1 MTQII
6 DISPT
11 RSNTNAWDTGRSV
24 IGRMLSIACS
34 PDGQV
39 LYAGSYSNLWCSVD
53 GGQTWQQLTW
63 PQPDPSQF
71 DVPGAL
77 GGWCALDIAV
87 TLGWR
92 VEKHPRFLAKLTK
105 SGFADIVGFGDCGV
119 WTALGNGDG
128 SFRPPKVVIPNF
140 GYQAGGWQVDKHPRF
155 LVDLNKDGCADIV
168 GFGED
173 GVWTAIGK
181 RDGTFQDPKFVLQNF
196 GYNQGW
202 HGDQHPRFLAVT
214 TKSGFPDIVGFGN
227 AGVYVA
233 LGNGDG
239 TFTLPGQPFPVP
251 VIPDFAT
258 NQGWRGPDYPRFLA
272 DVNGDGFADIVGFG
286 DRGVYVVRSHG
297 DGTWDYQP
305 GPLPVVPDFGH
316 DHGWRADKHP
326 RFVADLTVKGQASII
341 GFGAAGVYV
350 TLNKG
355 DKTGTFNYS
364 PVPVIPDFGY
374 DAGSWRVDK
383 HLRFLADLTGK
394 GQASIVGFGDG
405 GVYVAKNKDDGSGG
419 FDYQPDPLPVLQ
431 NFGYEAGGWRVEK
444 HPRFLADLAG
454 KGQASIVGFGEAG
467 VWTALGDGQGGFPT
481 SNFVQANFG
490 YATIVL
496 ALMAADREAKGQ
508 IGPQQVPGSRGIW
521 RSTDGGLTWQLVYQF
536 PGSSNPRI
544 LDPVSPNPCLGQ
556 LEWAL
561 GSDHLVYAAGGT
573 CLAIS
578 KNAGQTFQ
586 NAFPWGRRGPFAN
599 VNHVA
604 VWQNSPADSFP
615 AAIYALGQDSLGNGT
630 MFVSLD
636 GGAHWMRD
644 KGTLPGHIGGATNPV
659 ANFNSPTVMVI
670 SPHNALEVLVAQDGS
685 SVMPDGTP
693 LPAVLNRGDYS
704 HFLPGGDHISN
715 WDTLPLPDPLNNPKT
730 QDSGNVFL
738 SATQAGRGDLLFYGA
753 QRGTAYVGPLNPGS
767 GSDWAGLGA
776 THVDLHGFLVSPD
789 FQASLKNG
797 QIQPG
802 KGTLWMLSDG
812 GIYRSTDGGQNFNPA
827 QAAPTLGCLSVAGV
841 ALPGRPPVLALNM
854 GDNSGLYSMDGGAH
868 WSYLDYNE
876 GDNDWAFAD
885 PLQPNSMLVFTPR
898 WDTAGNSAV
907 DPNGNPSG
915 RYGQT
920 VAVYENR
927 SGGLP
932 DASENGHDRRAVTGP
947 PTVDPSIT
955 SGNAWNANSGS
966 ANRGSRPIVR
976 RLPTE
981 DPLPQGDYVF
991 ILLNPALLPKDANGN
1006 LQPLL
1011 VRTQNILDI
1020 LHREEWVTTATGP
1033 GQGANVFLQGPP
1045 LHRSGLD
1052 VVQAS
1057 GGHANTVFYVG
1068 GDTTLWTWTNGA
1080 ADWTQLV
1087 PTPANVPV
1095 PVSQAMR
1102 FFVSPYNPNLIY
1114 VLDVDAMKRS
1124 DDGGQT
1130 WQVDQNLTQQLTWNG
1145 RLVISDIRDTIG
1157 IGDNF
1162 EALLTDMQF
1171 DPNHPQIRF
1180 ALGVGGVFRT
1190 IDGGVTWTRLLH
1202 TGALPGRPS
1211 SCYYDWISGP
1221 TPTLYVAFAGR
1232 SLVKIVSISWSS
1244 FFRIDAGFATTKG
1257 TPVAVVARD
1266 ADHLDLFV
1274 TGADG
1279 GIHSAY
1285 WNSASGWSSFFRIDA
1300 GFATTKGTPVAVVA
1314 RDADHLDLFVTGAD
1328 GGIHSAYWNST
1339 SVWSSFFRIDAGFA
1353 TTKGTPV
1360 AVVAR
1365 DADHLDLFVTGADGG
1380 IHSAYWNSA
1389 SG

>member
-11 RSNTNAWDTGRSV
+11 RSNTNAWDTSRSV

-53 GGQTWQQLTW
+53 GGQTWEQLTW

-105 SGFADIVGFGDCGV
+105 SRFADIVGFGDCGV

-128 SFRPPKVVIPNF
+128 SFQPPKVVIPNF
-140 GYQAGGWQVDKHPRF
+140 GYQAGGWQVSKHPRF
-155 LVDLNKDGCADIV
+155 VVDLDNDGCADIV

-173 GVWTAIGK
+173 GVWTAIANG
-181 RDGTFQDPKFVLQNF
+181 DGTFQDPTFVLENF

-202 HGDQHPRFLAVT
+202 HGDRHPRFLAVT

-233 LGNGDG
+233 FGNGDG

-258 NQGWRGPDYPRFLA
+258 NQGWQGPDYPRFLA
-272 DVNGDGFADIVGFG
+272 DVNGDGYADIVGFG

-350 TLNKG
+350 ALNKG

-374 DAGSWRVDK
+374 DAGTWRVDK
-383 HLRFLADLTGK
+383 HPRFLADLTGN
-394 GQASIVGFGDG
+394 GQASIVGFGDA

-419 FDYQPDPLPVLQ
+419 FNYQPDPLPVLQ
-431 NFGYEAGGWRVEK
+431 NFGYEAGGWRVKK
-444 HPRFLADLAG
+444 HPRLLADLTG
-454 KGQASIVGFGEAG
+454 LGQASIVGFGEAG

-490 YATIVL
+490 YGTIVL
-496 ALMAADREAKGQ
+496 ALMAADREANGQ
-508 IGPQQVPGSRGIW
+508 IGQQSVPGSRGIW
-521 RSTDGGLTWQLVYQF
+521 RSTDGGSTWQLVHQF

-544 LDPVSPNPCLGQ
+544 LDPLSPNPCLGQ

-578 KNAGQTFQ
+578 KNAGQTFE
-586 NAFPWGRRGPFAN
+586 NAFPWGPRGPFAD

-604 VWQNSPADSFP
+604 IWQNAPADPFP
-615 AAIYALGQDSLGNGT
+615 GVIYALGSGT

-636 GGAHWMRD
+636 GGTTWMSD
-644 KGTLPGHIGGATNPV
+644 KGQLPTNVGGATNPTT
-659 ANFNSPTVMVI
+659 NFNSPKVMVV
-670 SPHNALEVLVAQDGS
+670 SPRDALEIFVAQDGS
-685 SVMPDGTP
+685 SGSD
-693 LPAVLNRGDYS
+693 VLNRGDYS
-704 HFLPGGDHISN
+704 HFLPGGDQISS
-715 WDTLPLPDPLNNPKT
+715 WDTVPLPDLLNDTNAQDSG
-730 QDSGNVFL
+730 QDSGNIFL
-738 SATQAGRGDLLFYGA
+738 AVTQRGRGDLLFYSA
-753 QRGTAYVGPLNPGS
+753 QRWFPDFSTSAAYAGPLHPVS
-767 GSDWAGLGA
+767 GSDWQRLGLVHA
-776 THVDLHGFLVSPD
+776 DLHGILLSPD
-789 FQASLKNG
+789 FEASIKNG

-802 KGTLWMLSDG
+802 TGTVWMLSDG
-812 GIYRSTDGGQNFNPA
+812 GIDRSTDGGQNFNPA
-827 QAAPTLGCLSVAGV
+827 QTAPTLGCLSVAGV
-841 ALPGRPPVLALNM
+841 AIPSKPPVLALNM
-854 GDNSGLYSMDGGAH
+854 GDNSGLYSMNGGVH
-868 WSYLDYNE
+868 WSYLDYNG

-885 PLQPNSMLVFTPR
+885 PLRPNSILVFTPR
-898 WDTAGNSAV
+898 RLTSGANSLTT
-907 DPNGNPSG
+907 
-915 RYGQT
+915 REGQT
-920 VAVYENR
+920 VSVYETHPGN
-927 SGGLP
+927 LP

-947 PTVDPSIT
+947 PTVDDPNL
-955 SGNAWNANSGS
+955 SGDAWNARSGS
-966 ANRGSRPIVR
+966 ANRGSRPIVLG
-976 RLPTE
+976 LPTE
-981 DPLPQGDYVF
+981 AAPPQGDYVF
-991 ILLNPALLPKDANGN
+991 ILLNPALVPKDANGN
-1006 LQPLL
+1006 PQPLL

-1020 LHREEWVTTATGP
+1020 VHRGEWVTIATGP

-1045 LHRSGLD
+1045 LPRPGLD

-1057 GGHANTVFYVG
+1057 GGHASTVFYVG

-1087 PTPANVPV
+1087 PTPVNVPV
-1095 PVSQAMR
+1095 PVFQAMR
-1102 FFVSPYNPNLIY
+1102 FFVSPYNPNLLY
-1114 VLDVDAMKRS
+1114 VLDVDAVKRS

-1145 RLVISDIRDTIG
+1145 LIAISDVSDTLG
-1157 IGDNF
+1157 LGDNF
-1162 EALLTDMQF
+1162 DVLLTDMQF
-1171 DPNHPQIRF
+1171 DPNYMQIRF
-1180 ALGVGGVFRT
+1180 AIGVGGVFLT
-1190 IDGGVTWTRLLH
+1190 IDGGATWTRLLH

-1211 SCYYDWISGP
+1211 SCYYDWLSDSAP
-1221 TPTLYVAFAGR
+1221 SLYVAFAGR
-1232 SLVKIVSISWSS
+1232 SLVKI
-1244 FFRIDAGFATTKG
+1244 T
-1257 TPVAVVARD
+1257 
-1266 ADHLDLFV
+1266 DL
-1274 TGADG
+1274 
-1279 GIHSAY
+1279 
-1285 WNSASGWSSFFRIDA
+1285 
-1300 GFATTKGTPVAVVA
+1300 
-1314 RDADHLDLFVTGAD
+1314 LLFPIV
-1328 GGIHSAYWNST
+1328 
-1339 SVWSSFFRIDAGFA
+1339 
-1353 TTKGTPV
+1353 
-1360 AVVAR
+1360 
-1365 DADHLDLFVTGADGG
+1365 
-1380 IHSAYWNSA
+1380 
-1389 SG
+1389 